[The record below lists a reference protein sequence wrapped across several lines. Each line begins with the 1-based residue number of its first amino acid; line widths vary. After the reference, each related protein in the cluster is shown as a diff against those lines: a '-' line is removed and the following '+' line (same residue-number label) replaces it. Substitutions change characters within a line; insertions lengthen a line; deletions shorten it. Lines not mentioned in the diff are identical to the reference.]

1 MITGLPRAQTANHA
15 APVIRLALKNAI
27 EKPRA
32 FGWID
37 LAVVALLGAFIFA
50 VITVAREWGG
60 VLQPVPEIHLEARYL
75 PQYALFS
82 LSRGIM
88 AYGVSFLFTMVY
100 GYTMARVTGAERVML
115 PVLDILQSIPVLGF
129 LPGFVLGLVHLFPHA
144 NIGLEIAS
152 VLMIFTGQVWNMT
165 FSFYSS
171 LKSVPADLVAVARL
185 ARMSWWERFFRL
197 DLSYAAN
204 GLLWNSMMSM
214 AGGWFFLMV
223 SEAFVLGEHDF
234 RLPGLGSYMSLA
246 IERSDGLAQLLGVL
260 AMLGMIML
268 VDQVVWRPLVAWSH
282 KFADDEETGPTSGSW
297 LWERVHRSQIWQWGA
312 KSRRIFQHRTHS
324 PSLVP
329 VTPRAT
335 SGTWVAPVQ
344 RLIKHLLVIIVAG
357 GVLLGGVKY
366 AQLLLTLS
374 ASEWLHLIVST
385 AATFGRVI
393 VAVALAS
400 LWTIP
405 FGVLIG
411 RRPRWVRVLQPIIQM
426 AASFPAPMIFPVVV
440 GTMLA
445 FGTGLGVSSV
455 VLLILGTQWYILF
468 NVIAGSSAIPRELWE
483 VSRLARFS
491 WRHRWQKL
499 ILPAIFPSLLTGWI
513 TATGGAWNASIVAE
527 YMKFHGQ
534 TLMTTGLG
542 AAISEATERGQ
553 FNFLAAAVGLM
564 AVTVVGFN
572 RLVWR
577 PLNHR
582 AQTRYALAS

>member
-1 MITGLPRAQTANHA
+1 MISDRQFIRA
-15 APVIRLALKNAI
+15 
-27 EKPRA
+27 PRA

-37 LAVVALLGAFIFA
+37 LAVAGLLAALIYAL
-50 VITVAREWGG
+50 VTVVHEWGG
-60 VLQPVPEIHLEARYL
+60 PLRQVPEIHLEARYL
-75 PQYALFS
+75 PLYTLLS
-82 LSRGIM
+82 LSRGVI
-88 AYGVSFLFTMVY
+88 AYGVSFLFTMIY
-100 GYTMARVTGAERVML
+100 GYAMARVVGAERVML

-129 LPGFVLGLVHLFPHA
+129 LPGFVLGLVYLFPHH
-144 NIGLEIAS
+144 NVGLEIAS

-171 LKSVPADLVAVARL
+171 LKSVPPDLVAVARL

-197 DLSYAAN
+197 DLSFAAT

-246 IERSDGLAQLLGVL
+246 IERGDGRAQLLGVL
-260 AMLGMIML
+260 AMLGMIVF

-282 KFADDEETGPTSGSW
+282 KFTDEESTKASGSW
-297 LWERVHRSQIWQWGA
+297 FWERIRRSRLLRTGTWLWESCRRRSKPA
-312 KSRRIFQHRTHS
+312 
-324 PSLVP
+324 P
-329 VTPRAT
+329 
-335 SGTWVAPVQ
+335 VAPVIRGEGSGFSAAPARTWTK
-344 RLIKHLLVIIVAG
+344 RLAG
-357 GVLLGGVKY
+357 GAIGVGVLFGAVKYVQLLTTLGG
-366 AQLLLTLS
+366 
-374 ASEWLHLIVST
+374 SEWLHLLGST
-385 AATFGRVI
+385 AATFLRVVI
-393 VAVALAS
+393 AVVLAS

-405 FGVLIG
+405 VGVLIG
-411 RRPRWVRVLQPIIQM
+411 RHPRWARVLQPVIQM

-440 GTMLA
+440 GAMLV

-455 VLLILGTQWYILF
+455 VLLLLGTQWYILF

-491 WRHRWQKL
+491 WRHRWQQL

-513 TATGGAWNASIVAE
+513 TAMGGAWNASIVAE
-527 YMKFHGQ
+527 YMKYHGQ

-542 AAISEATERGQ
+542 AAISQATERGD
-553 FNFLAAAVGLM
+553 FHLLGAAVGIM

-577 PLNHR
+577 PLSHQ
-582 AQTRYALAS
+582 AQTRFTLET